1 MKQLFARFI
10 SFIFNPLLVLIL
22 LPFFLVYKTTNNLN
36 SAIFW
41 TVYSLFFIFAIAI
54 FILVGVR
61 KKIFANWDVSVRSQ
75 RPLLFSAFLLFGIIY
90 LLGLYILKAPFILF
104 VVILSLISGVILVS
118 TINIKIKV
126 SIHVATISA
135 LILGVILG
143 FGASFAFLLIIIPLV
158 GWSRIRIDR
167 HTLSEV
173 IVGWITGSLLLLGTY
188 GIFKFILNK

>member
-61 KKIFANWDVSVRSQ
+61 NKIFANWDVSVRSQ